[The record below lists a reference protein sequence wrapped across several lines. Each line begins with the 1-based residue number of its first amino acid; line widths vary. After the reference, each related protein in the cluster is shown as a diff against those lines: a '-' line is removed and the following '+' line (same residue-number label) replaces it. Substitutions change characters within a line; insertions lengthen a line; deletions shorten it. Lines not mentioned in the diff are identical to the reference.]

1 MDRLAGKFFSGAVSD
16 IVWGAVLRAVA
27 VLLLC
32 FIAVSGIRAQGLSKS
47 IEKDLQRH
55 VAFIAAD
62 SLKGRAAG
70 SEGELCAANYIFDEL
85 EKAGVVMLTPRG
97 GEDFYI
103 AGSIAQGSTA
113 TDTIHSRNVIGVVQ
127 GYDPA
132 LKNEYVVLGAHID
145 HLGVNRL
152 TVNGKEQV
160 QIYPGADDNASGVA
174 SLIEIA
180 KLVSQNNYMFRRSV
194 IFAFFGAEEIGMAGS
209 WYFLN
214 RSFSEVGNIV
224 MMINLDMIGRSSGD
238 NRFRVFTGVRNLE
251 LNTLVSQLSQ
261 RPLSLQ
267 PELAS
272 TDYFPSD
279 HRLFHEKGIPVALFT
294 TGIHRDYHTPRDLP
308 QSLDYNQMERICEY
322 AYAMALDIA
331 NRNDRISTGVRSAVS
346 TGGGAAT
353 YYAQHDVDKRATF
366 LHGDESQFL
375 ERWVYPYLKYPDSA
389 VRAGISGR
397 VYVEFAVEKDG
408 SVTEVVVTR
417 GVDDELDDA
426 VVKVVK
432 ASPKWKPAVLNG
444 EKVRIKTSIAVDFK
458 LSDKAVL
465 KLKK

>member
-1 MDRLAGKFFSGAVSD
+1 MLAVRKFSRDV
-16 IVWGAVLRAVA
+16 VM
-27 VLLLC
+27 LLLC
-32 FIAVSGIRAQGLSKS
+32 CVFVFGGNSTFAASGASAQYVQGVSQGFENELK
-47 IEKDLQRH
+47 RH
-55 VAFIAAD
+55 VAFIASD
-62 SLKGRAAG
+62 SLMGRAAG
-70 SEGELCAANYIFDEL
+70 SAGELLAANYIYDEL
-85 EKAGVVMLTPRG
+85 ERAGVVMLTPRD

-113 TDTIHSRNVIGVVQ
+113 KDTVHSRNVIGVVQ

-132 LKNEYVVLGAHID
+132 LKNEYVVIGAHID

-152 TVNGKEQV
+152 TVNGREQV

-180 KLVSQNNYMFRRSV
+180 KLVARNNYMFRRSV

-224 MMINLDMIGRSSGD
+224 MMINLDMVGRSTAD
-238 NRFRVFTGVRNLE
+238 NKFRVFTGVRNLE
-251 LNTLVSQLSQ
+251 LNTIVAQLSQ
-261 RPLSLQ
+261 RPLTLQ
-267 PELAS
+267 PELAT

-294 TGIHRDYHTPRDLP
+294 TGVHRDYHTPRDLP
-308 QSLDYNQMERICEY
+308 QALDYNQMERISEF
-322 AYAMALDIA
+322 AYAMAQEIA
-331 NRNDRISTGVRSAVS
+331 NRDERISQGVTTAPSRK
-346 TGGGAAT
+346 GGEPT
-353 YYAQHDVDKRATF
+353 YYAQRDVDKPATF
-366 LHGDESQFL
+366 LHGDENQFL

-397 VYVEFAVEKDG
+397 VYVEFVVEKDG
-408 SVTEVVVTR
+408 KITNVMVTK
-417 GVDDELDDA
+417 GVDDELDA
-426 VVKVVK
+426 AAVKVVS

-444 EKVRIKTSIAVDFK
+444 EKVRVKTSVAVDFK

>member
-1 MDRLAGKFFSGAVSD
+1 MNILGLS
-16 IVWGAVLRAVA
+16 RAV
-27 VLLLC
+27 VLFILC
-32 FIAVSGIRAQGLSKS
+32 CGFAFGGNAQGFSQGV
-47 IEKDLQRH
+47 EKDLKRH

-62 SLKGRAAG
+62 SLMGRAAG
-70 SEGELCAANYIFDEL
+70 SEGELSVANYIYDEL
-85 EKAGVVMLTPRG
+85 ERAGVIMLTPRG

-103 AGSIAQGSTA
+103 AGSIAQGGA
-113 TDTIHSRNVIGVVQ
+113 AKDTLHSRNVIGLVQ
-127 GYDPA
+127 GYDSA
-132 LKNEYVVLGAHID
+132 LKNEYVVIGAHID

-152 TVNGKEQV
+152 TVNGQEQL

-180 KLVSQNNYMFRRSV
+180 KLVAQNKYMFRRSV
-194 IFAFFGAEEIGMAGS
+194 IFAFFGAEEVGMAGS

-224 MMINLDMIGRSSGD
+224 MMINLDMIGRSTGD

-251 LNTLVSQLSQ
+251 LNTLVAQLSQ

-267 PELAS
+267 PDLAT

-279 HRLFHEKGIPVALFT
+279 HRLFHEKGIPIALLT
-294 TGIHRDYHTPRDLP
+294 TGVHRDYHTPRDLP
-308 QSLDYNQMERICEY
+308 QTLDYNQMERISEF
-322 AYAMALDIA
+322 AYAMAQDIA
-331 NRNDRISTGVRSAVS
+331 NRDDRISQGIQSVPAGK
-346 TGGGAAT
+346 GGEVV
-353 YYAQHDVDKRATF
+353 YYAQQDVDKRASF
-366 LHGDESQFL
+366 LHGDEIHFL
-375 ERWVYPYLKYPDSA
+375 EKWVYPYLKYPDSA

-397 VYVEFAVEKDG
+397 VYVDFIVEKDG
-408 SVTEVVVTR
+408 KVTNVVVTR

-426 VVKVVK
+426 VVKVVS